1 VVTAD
6 RSGKDW
12 LAWHE
17 QYDDHEGSNLAARL
31 GRVQAS
37 ISAVLDAAPA
47 GPIRVLSMCAGQGR
61 DLLGV
66 LAEHPR
72 APEVQAVLVEL
83 DPRNAA
89 IARAAAAALEAAD
102 VEVIEADAGTTGVYR
117 AAAPAH
123 LLLVCGVFGNISESD
138 IADTIAALPSLAAP
152 HAHLIWTRHRRAP
165 DLTPWVRQQVEQ
177 AGFSEVAFE
186 TGGDPRSGTDFGVG
200 RARLDRAPD
209 PFVADRRLF
218 SFG

>member
-6 RSGKDW
+6 SSGKDW

-17 QYDDHEGSNLAARL
+17 QYDHQEGSNLAARL
-31 GRVQAS
+31 QRVQAG
-37 ISAVLDAAPA
+37 IRAVLDDAPA

-66 LAEHPR
+66 LADHSR
-72 APEVQAVLVEL
+72 ASDVHAVLVEL
-83 DPRNAA
+83 DPRNAT
-89 IARAAAAALEAAD
+89 IARTAVPALGAAD

-117 AAAPAH
+117 AAVPAH

-138 IADTIAALPSLAAP
+138 IAGTIAALPSLAAP
-152 HAHLIWTRHRRAP
+152 RADLIWTRHRRAP
-165 DLTPWVRQQVEQ
+165 DRTPWVRQQVER
-177 AGFSEVAFE
+177 AGFREVAFE
-186 TGGDPRSGTDFGVG
+186 TGGDATAGTDFGVG

-209 PFVADRRLF
+209 RFVADRRLF
-218 SFG
+218 SFR